1 MLTLC
6 LIDMY
11 SKATLFD
18 EHLGRLAKAAKAL
31 SHPAR
36 LMILSVLARR
46 GTCICGDIVDELPLA
61 QASVSRHL
69 KVLKEAGLIQGEIDG
84 QRSCYCI
91 DGKSIDRLRAELGQ
105 YLEELP
111 GAEGA
116 CC

>member
-1 MLTLC
+1 
-6 LIDMY
+6 MY

-18 EHLGRLAKAAKAL
+18 ETLGRLAESAKAL

-36 LMILSVLARR
+36 LMILNVLARR
-46 GTCICGDIVDELPLA
+46 GTCICGDIVEELPLA

-69 KVLKEAGLIQGEIDG
+69 KVLKEAGFIQGEIDG

-91 DGKSIDRLRAELGQ
+91 DPRSIERLRSELGQ
-105 YLEELP
+105 YLEQLP
-111 GAEGA
+111 RADGGT